1 MVARRP
7 ASRVHAQ
14 GPVASDQPVV
24 VVESK
29 LVPPP
34 ARRGMVARTALL
46 DRLEASGSVPVVAIR
61 GPAGYGKTTLLAQWA
76 ALDGRPFA
84 WVSIDEHD
92 NDPAVLLTHL
102 AAALDRDE
110 PIDQAV
116 FGALASPGASITRTG
131 SGCAV
136 RWPRA
141 LSRAARSGPGRPA
154 RRPGVPRPSP
164 GRRCRSRRAS
174 RPRR

>member
-1 MVARRP
+1 MAMVARRP
-7 ASRVHAQ
+7 ASRVHTQ
-14 GPVASDQPVV
+14 GRVASDRPVV
-24 VVESK
+24 VLESK

-76 ALDGRPFA
+76 AL
-84 WVSIDEHD
+84 S
-92 NDPAVLLTHL
+92 THL

-116 FGALASPGASITRTG
+116 FGALASPGASITRTVLPRLG
-131 SGCAV
+131 PP
-136 RWPRA
+136 WPPGP
-141 LSRAARSGPGRPA
+141 SRCCSPWTTCTCSATRSAWTR
-154 RRPGVPRPSP
+154 SP
-164 GRRCRSRRAS
+164 G
-174 RPRR
+174 